1 MRWSLACSPQ
11 KTTCR
16 LRSMAVTLWVLWAAL
31 VTDRA
36 VPDWAQVVPPM
47 CYLGRLQL
55 LVTLYPCQSR
65 SEMEISGW

>member
-1 MRWSLACSPQ
+1 
-11 KTTCR
+11 
-16 LRSMAVTLWVLWAAL
+16 MAVTLWVLWAAL